1 MASLKRS
8 RLGVL
13 ILGTLLVTSAAVVVL
28 WLLEASGRAQ
38 PDLISQLMA
47 AAWVLLLAAFTLD
60 WVVRCW
66 RCVNGSA
73 DDPIATPTLADAELS
88 SSTPEL

>member
-38 PDLISQLMA
+38 PDLISQPMA
-47 AAWVLLLAAFTLD
+47 FFTVFLYLP
-60 WVVRCW
+60 W
-66 RCVNGSA
+66 RSV
-73 DDPIATPTLADAELS
+73 
-88 SSTPEL
+88 